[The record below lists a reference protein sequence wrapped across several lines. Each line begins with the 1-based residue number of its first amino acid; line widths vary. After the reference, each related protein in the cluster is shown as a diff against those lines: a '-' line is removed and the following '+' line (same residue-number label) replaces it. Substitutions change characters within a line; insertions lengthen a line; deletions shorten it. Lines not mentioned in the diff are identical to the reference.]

1 MACAPIRDADLER
14 VFSEDGHLADHLDSF
29 VRAVEARMDGWLHRF
44 QWDKQVLLDRHREA
58 YEDESSA
65 PASVL
70 ALRTCP
76 FDSAHAKIKQ
86 ANLASHVERCRL
98 KSLGLTADDIV
109 RAIQLIRLLLV
120 PTLVLTLVPTLSLT
134 CSSNTRSSHLG
145 RRVIQRSRSRWEKSQ
160 TS

>member
-14 VFSEDGHLADHLDSF
+14 MFSEDGHLVDHLDSY
-29 VRAVEARMDGWLHRF
+29 VRTVEACMGAWLQRF

-58 YEDESSA
+58 YEDKSSA
-65 PASVL
+65 PASVE
-70 ALRTCP
+70 LRTCP
-76 FDSAHAKIKQ
+76 FDSAHAKIKH
-86 ANLASHVERCRL
+86 ANFASHVERCRL

-109 RAIQLIRLLLV
+109 RAIQLLRLLLV
-120 PTLVLTLVPTLSLT
+120 PTLVLTLIPTLSLA

-145 RRVIQRSRSRWEKSQ
+145 RRVIQCSRSRWEKSQ